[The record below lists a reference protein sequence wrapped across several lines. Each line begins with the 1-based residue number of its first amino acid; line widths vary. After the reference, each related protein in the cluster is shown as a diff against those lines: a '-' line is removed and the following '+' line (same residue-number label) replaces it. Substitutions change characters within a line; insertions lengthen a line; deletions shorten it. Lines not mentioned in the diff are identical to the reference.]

1 MARKKTR
8 NYRRKK
14 SRRSRRRRFVGGNK
28 FITYVKLIEKNKG
41 LITTNFLGGMILHF
55 QNGEVTY
62 GSNKIPIGTY
72 IDNTIDEGYY
82 NVQPIGGVPFY
93 GSKDINQDKTLI
105 AHVKI
110 TNEKAVYLST
120 NAGYSYYIPLKFEK
134 GKVTYGKDL
143 IGDYNEI
150 IGKEGEGDYIVE
162 PFDINMV
169 PLYGV
174 KVKDKLPVTVQKTTP
189 VNKPQ
194 DPNIYG
200 MMPDNKPYKSYIDR
214 EHEEYEAAIR
224 PLPLTPPSDGTGTYF
239 EYKP

>member
-82 NVQPIGGVPFY
+82 NVQPIGGVPFMV
-93 GSKDINQDKTLI
+93 
-105 AHVKI
+105 AKI
-110 TNEKAVYLST
+110 
-120 NAGYSYYIPLKFEK
+120 
-134 GKVTYGKDL
+134 
-143 IGDYNEI
+143 
-150 IGKEGEGDYIVE
+150 
-162 PFDINMV
+162 
-169 PLYGV
+169 
-174 KVKDKLPVTVQKTTP
+174 
-189 VNKPQ
+189 
-194 DPNIYG
+194 
-200 MMPDNKPYKSYIDR
+200 
-214 EHEEYEAAIR
+214 
-224 PLPLTPPSDGTGTYF
+224 
-239 EYKP
+239 